1 MIRLADIEKV
11 YRTEKI
17 ETVALANVN
26 LEVAPGEFVSIM
38 GPSGCGKSTLLH
50 VMGLLDAPTRGTVAL
65 DGTVGRVGGGAQK
78 AITVRDAGYEV
89 FLVPSDEVDEMR
101 EAVGDDLEVIAVDSL
116 AEALQALD
124 SLGGNAGALLAANTA
139 ASPA

>member
-1 MIRLADIEKV
+1 
-11 YRTEKI
+11 
-17 ETVALANVN
+17 
-26 LEVAPGEFVSIM
+26 
-38 GPSGCGKSTLLH
+38 
-50 VMGLLDAPTRGTVAL
+50 
-65 DGTVGRVGGGAQK
+65 VGGGAQK